1 MLWLICTKTLN
12 KGESHM
18 HSLIEKSVNFNRK
31 VKVNFEGGD
40 LTSDAG
46 LLLYR
51 EFDEKIGFSETIRDI
66 LRVKDK
72 AKFRFHSNSDI
83 AIQKIYQN
91 IAGYHTDDN
100 ADELTI
106 DPVFKAVLA
115 KEALASQ
122 PTISRFNSRLDVDN
136 AKQFQFINETLMDKV
151 YSVEMPKQ
159 VLIDLDSTN
168 CQTYGNQYGANY
180 NFHYSANGY
189 HPLVAFDGLTGDFL
203 KAELRT
209 GNVYTSRQVTRFLG
223 PMLTRYSNKYP
234 TIDRFVRADSGFATP
249 ELYKLIEDNRAFYAI
264 RLKAYKTLYAKA
276 TDITARMDLACKDNI
291 YDYKVVY
298 GEIKYKAAKWDTMR
312 RVVVK
317 IEKPEGQMCYNYTF
331 VVTNMTTTPKKVIM
345 FYSNRGTMENFI
357 KESKN
362 GFAFDSM
369 SSTAYIANV
378 NKLQLAMLAYNF
390 NNWFRRL
397 ALSKSMKS
405 NRMETIRMKIV
416 KIAAKLINSS
426 RYLTFKLCSSCPYK
440 KEFWDTLNRINN
452 LVFLS

>member
-1 MLWLICTKTLN
+1 MC
-12 KGESHM
+12 
-18 HSLIEKSVNFNRK
+18 SLLEKSANFNRK
-31 VKVNFEGGD
+31 IKINFDGGD

-46 LLLYR
+46 LLLYK
-51 EFDEKIGFSETIRDI
+51 EFDEKIGFGKTIRET
-66 LRVKDK
+66 LKVKDS
-72 AKFRFHSNSDI
+72 AKFRVHSNSDI

-100 ADELTI
+100 ADELNV
-106 DPVFKAVLA
+106 DPAFKAVLG
-115 KEALASQ
+115 KDSLASQ
-122 PTISRFNSRLDVDN
+122 PTLSRFNLRLDMDN
-136 AKQFQFINETLMDKV
+136 VKQFQCINELLMDKA
-151 YSVEMPKQ
+151 YSIEMPKQ

-168 CQTYGNQYGANY
+168 CQTFGNQYGSNY

-189 HPLVAFDGLTGDFL
+189 HPLVAFDGLTGDFI
-203 KAELRT
+203 KAELRA

-223 PMLTRYSNKYP
+223 PIISRYSKKHP

-249 ELYKLIEDNRAFYAI
+249 ELYKLIEDTKSFYAI
-264 RLKAYKTLYAKA
+264 RLKAYKILYTKA
-276 TDITARMDLACKDNI
+276 SNITARMELACKDNI

-298 GEIKYKAAKWDTMR
+298 GEIKYKASKWERER

-317 IEKPEGQMCYNYTF
+317 IEKPEGQMNYNYTF
-331 VVTNMTTTPKKVIM
+331 VVTNMTATPKRVIM

-369 SSTAYIANV
+369 SSTQYIANA

-397 ALSKSMKS
+397 VLSKSMKA
-405 NRMETIRMKIV
+405 NRIETIRLKIV
-416 KIAAKLINSS
+416 KIAAKIIKGS

-440 KEFWDTLNRINN
+440 NEFWDTLNRINT
-452 LVFLS
+452 LVISP

>member
-1 MLWLICTKTLN
+1 MVNFAKIQLN

-18 HSLIEKSVNFNRK
+18 GSLLEKATNFNRK
-31 VKVNFEGGD
+31 IKINFDGGD

-46 LLLYR
+46 LLLYK
-51 EFDEKIGFSETIRDI
+51 EFDEKIGFSKTIQET
-66 LRVKDK
+66 LKVKDN
-72 AKFRFHSNSDI
+72 AKFRVHSNSDI

-106 DPVFKAVLA
+106 DPAFKAVLG
-115 KEALASQ
+115 KSNLASQ
-122 PTISRFNSRLDVDN
+122 PTLSRFNLRLDMDTV
-136 AKQFQFINETLMDKV
+136 KQFECINERLMDKI
-151 YSVEMPKQ
+151 YSIEMPKQ

-168 CQTYGNQYGANY
+168 CQTFGQQYGSNY

-189 HPLVAFDGLTGDFL
+189 HPLVAFDGLTGDFI
-203 KAELRT
+203 KAELRS

-223 PMLTRYSNKYP
+223 PIISRYSKKYP
-234 TIDRFVRADSGFATP
+234 KVDRFIRADSGFATP
-249 ELYKLIEDNRAFYAI
+249 ELYNLIEDNKAFYAI
-264 RLKAYKTLYAKA
+264 RLKAYKTLYTKA
-276 TDITARMDLACKDNI
+276 NNITARMELACKENI

-298 GEIKYKAAKWDTMR
+298 GEIRYKASKWNKER

-317 IEKPEGQMCYNYTF
+317 IEKPEGQLDFNYTF
-331 VVTNMTTTPKKVIM
+331 VVTNMTSTPKNVIM

-362 GFAFDSM
+362 GFAFNSL
-369 SSTAYIANV
+369 SSTEYIANA
-378 NKLQLAMLAYNF
+378 NKLQLSMLAYNF

-405 NRMETIRMKIV
+405 NRMETIRLKLV
-416 KIAAKLINSS
+416 KIAGKIVNSS

-440 KEFWDTLNRINN
+440 NEFWDTLSRINN
-452 LVFLS
+452 IAISP

>member
-1 MLWLICTKTLN
+1 M
-12 KGESHM
+12 S
-18 HSLIEKSVNFNRK
+18 SLLEKSANFNK
-31 VKVNFEGGD
+31 KIKINFEGGD

-46 LLLYR
+46 LLLYK
-51 EFDEKIGFSETIRDI
+51 EFDEKIGFSNTIEEF
-66 LRVKDK
+66 LKVKDN
-72 AKFRFHSNSDI
+72 AKFRVHSNSDI

-100 ADELTI
+100 SDELTI
-106 DPVFKAVLA
+106 DPAFKAVLG
-115 KEALASQ
+115 KESLASQ
-122 PTISRFNSRLDVDN
+122 PTLSRFNLRLDKDN
-136 AKQFQFINETLMDKV
+136 MKQFQCINEVLMDKV

-168 CQTYGNQYGANY
+168 CQTFGNQYGSNY

-189 HPLVAFDGLTGDFL
+189 HPLVAFDGLTGDFI
-203 KAELRT
+203 KAELRS

-223 PMLTRYSNKYP
+223 PILSRYSKKYS

-249 ELYKLIEDNRAFYAI
+249 ELYKLIEDNKAFYAI
-264 RLKAYKTLYAKA
+264 RLKAYKTLYTKA
-276 TDITARMDLACKDNI
+276 IDITRRMEVACKDNI
-291 YDYKVVY
+291 YDYKEVY
-298 GEIKYKAAKWDTMR
+298 GEINYKASKWDNGR

-317 IEKPEGQMCYNYTF
+317 IEKPEGQMCFNYTF

-362 GFAFDSM
+362 GFAFDSL
-369 SSTAYIANV
+369 SSTEYIANA
-378 NKLQLAMLAYNF
+378 NKLQLSMLAYNF

-405 NRMETIRMKIV
+405 NRMETIRLKLV
-416 KIAAKLINSS
+416 KIAAKVVNSS

-440 KEFWDTLNRINN
+440 NEFWDTLSKINN
-452 LVFLS
+452 IAISP